1 MSEGTCV
8 KVVTVNKTY
17 ECMEVGRFR
26 VYVERT
32 FIWYAKELTHQLSGL
47 VVRASTRRL
56 EGLEFP
62 SESYLGL

>member
-32 FIWYAKELTHQLSGL
+32 FIWYANEPTHQLSGL
-47 VVRASTRRL
+47 VVGESALRL
-56 EGLEFP
+56 EDLEFP
-62 SESYLGL
+62 SESYQGL